1 MRPNTHCRGCHVTPS
16 IGATA
21 DVLEMSTYDDSIGI
35 CAQALPF
42 IFEPFAQDV
51 HANGFNGDGQG
62 SPLS

>member
-1 MRPNTHCRGCHVTPS
+1 
-16 IGATA
+16 
-21 DVLEMSTYDDSIGI
+21 MSTYDDSIGI

-51 HANGFNGDGQG
+51 HANGFNRDGQG